1 MTETW
6 DVAFQKIFNFQIKG
20 QNILPDMHWNQLSWD
35 IAPVKVKT
43 TNICTWLV
51 EQEVFQKMKKKC
63 KWMKILNYLIDL
75 VEEETVLVNDAL
87 FSRSVVGKSDKGE
100 KKFRNF

>member
-1 MTETW
+1 
-6 DVAFQKIFNFQIKG
+6 
-20 QNILPDMHWNQLSWD
+20 
-35 IAPVKVKT
+35 
-43 TNICTWLV
+43 
-51 EQEVFQKMKKKC
+51 
-63 KWMKILNYLIDL
+63 MKILNYLIDL